1 MSKILSTVYSV
12 DNSNLKWN
20 LKKIRVIGILEQM
33 TGTKSGKK
41 GVYCISIHRFSGK
54 EFRDTRDLLTF

>member
-33 TGTKSGKK
+33 TGK
-41 GVYCISIHRFSGK
+41 GVYCIFIHRFSGK
-54 EFRDTRDLLTF
+54 KFRDTRDLLTF